1 MEWPHCFI
9 KSIGTPLK
17 KTLSLSI
24 NGITLSSI
32 SFQRNLMQTNVVI
45 PDELKPFLDWMISP
59 NQIAFVEG
67 RWINEDFV
75 LAQEAVLTM
84 NKTKSKQGWLGLKID
99 FPKAFDRMEWNFI
112 EWIKKKKGF
121 HSTFIHR
128 IIQFIPTSSFSIM
141 VNSSP

>member
-1 MEWPHCFI
+1 
-9 KSIGTPLK
+9 
-17 KTLSLSI
+17 
-24 NGITLSSI
+24 
-32 SFQRNLMQTNVVI
+32 MQTNVVI

-112 EWIKKKKGF
+112 EWIKKKKRFPLHLHPSDNPIYSNLIFFYHGK
-121 HSTFIHR
+121 
-128 IIQFIPTSSFSIM
+128 
-141 VNSSP
+141 